1 MIVVDSSTVIECL
14 KNNRPLPAGMV
25 VPDDLYNE
33 YLIAEARHGEK
44 IKEVTLASTIKGY
57 DEVCYLRAY
66 SKALN
71 SFSHLSFAKSRG
83 FGDVSIIALVTC
95 LVTDFGRS
103 QPQLS
108 LDLGD
113 DTIGKVTVVTDDVGL
128 RKKLIQEF
136 NDDIDL
142 RGYADLMR

>member
-14 KNNRPLPAGMV
+14 KHNRPLPTGML

-33 YLIAEARHGEK
+33 YLIAEARHGNK
-44 IKEVTLASTIKGY
+44 IKGITLASTIKGY
-57 DEVCYLRAY
+57 DEVYYLRAY

-83 FGDVSIIALVTC
+83 FGDVSIIALVAC

-113 DTIGKVTVVTDDVGL
+113 ITASKVIVITDDVGL
-128 RKKLIQEF
+128 RKKLTQEF
-136 NDDIDL
+136 KDDIDL
-142 RGYADLMR
+142 RGYADLMH